1 MDTQTIYNLLIMI
14 LPLIFGITVH
24 EAAHGFAAKYC
35 GDKTA
40 EMMGR
45 LTLNPIKHIDPIGT
59 IAFPFGLYLLSS
71 MMGMPNPII
80 FGWAKPVPV
89 NPRNYTRFS
98 LKKSDILVS
107 FAGPGSNL
115 LQMFIWA
122 ILMGISPVVPEIYTD
137 VLREMATYGVI
148 FNAVLFTLNM
158 LPILPLD
165 GGHILDAFLP
175 PNLSMSFRKLAV
187 GNMGFIILIL
197 LISTNPTRQW
207 FHWLVWKV
215 ASLALI
221 PAHILASLFG

>member
-1 MDTQTIYNLLIMI
+1 MDTQTLYKLLIMV
-14 LPLIFGITVH
+14 LPLLFGITVH

-45 LTLNPIKHIDPIGT
+45 LTLNPIKHIDPVGT
-59 IAFPFGLYLLSS
+59 IAIPLILYLISAPFL
-71 MMGMPNPII
+71 

-98 LKKSDILVS
+98 LKKSDMLVS

-115 LQMFIWA
+115 VQMFIWA
-122 ILMGISPVVPEIYTD
+122 ILLGISPAVPEMYTG
-137 VLREMATYGVI
+137 VLGEMAYYGI
-148 FNAVLFTLNM
+148 IINALLFTLNM

-175 PNLSMSFRKLAV
+175 PNLSMSFRKLS
-187 GNMGFIILIL
+187 NNNIGFFIVILF
-197 LISTNPTRQW
+197 ISVSPTKQF
-207 FHWLVWKV
+207 FHWLVFKV
-215 ASLALI
+215 ATLGLI
-221 PAHILASLFG
+221 PAEIIANLFS

>member
-14 LPLIFGITVH
+14 LPLLFGITVH
-24 EAAHGFAAKYC
+24 EAAHGFAARYC
-35 GDKTA
+35 GDNTA
-40 EMMGR
+40 AMMGR

-59 IAFPFGLYLLSS
+59 IAFPLGLYLLSTI
-71 MMGMPNPII
+71 MGTTPFI

-115 LQMFIWA
+115 VQMFIWA
-122 ILMGISPVVPEIYTD
+122 FLMGISPVVPEIYTG
-137 VLREMATYGVI
+137 VLGEMASYGI
-148 FNAVLFTLNM
+148 IINALLFTLNM

-175 PNLSMSFRKLAV
+175 PNLSMNFRKLAI
-187 GNMGFIILIL
+187 GNMGFIIVIL

-221 PAHILASLFG
+221 PAQILASLFS